1 MFLRELEIRV
11 HFKGWNGPLIMETDN
26 IHSFKQ
32 FFFRG
37 NAKCPLFSITLI
49 ISLFQ
54 KRRKKGREEG
64 SKSKTEGQ
72 RRKEGRNGERVKKK
86 ERERGRKE
94 GREREGEK
102 ERGKE
107 AEWPQGCAWLWW
119 NGRAGLNLSVAGSDS
134 QCPASEVCSCWV
146 LKGNEIRSS
155 HRTFHTF
162 ISLGVPEWPTRMG
175 CSAVCIWPCEK
186 PLGSEE
192 EITHCLC
199 AVSWNTSKVWP
210 RRC

>member
-1 MFLRELEIRV
+1 M
-11 HFKGWNGPLIMETDN
+11 KTDN
-26 IHSFKQ
+26 IHSFDQ
-32 FFFRG
+32 FFSPEAILNIHYF
-37 NAKCPLFSITLI
+37 LLHWS
-49 ISLFQ
+49 SLFQ
-54 KRRKKGREEG
+54 RRVKKGREEG
-64 SKSKTEGQ
+64 KESKKERG
-72 RRKEGRNGERVKKK
+72 RKKKGRKEQRESEK

-94 GREREGEK
+94 GRKREREREGK
-102 ERGKE
+102 QERGKE
-107 AEWPQGCAWLWW
+107 AEWPHGCVWLWC

-162 ISLGVPEWPTRMG
+162 ISLGVPEWRTRMES
-175 CSAVCIWPCEK
+175 SAVCLWPCEK
-186 PLGSEE
+186 PPGSEE

-199 AVSWNTSKVWP
+199 AISWNTSQVWP